1 MKTIQLT
8 LVGLLLIGSYSCKE
22 VKKDSDAATDSME
35 DSMEGMDNEA
45 NAMKDEMMGKTLTV
59 TMSPKSGSTVEG
71 TVTFEQMDGA
81 VQMSAEFTGLTP
93 EGEHAIHIHEN
104 ADCSAEDGT
113 SAGGH
118 WNPTDEPH
126 GKWEAA
132 EGYHSGDLGNLTADA
147 DGNATMEFT
156 TEQWCIGCDDD
167 KKNIIGHGVVVHQ
180 DADDFTSQPSG
191 AAGARVSCGEITE

>member
-22 VKKDSDAATDSME
+22 TKKDADEAGDSME
-35 DSMEGMDNEA
+35 ESMEGTKDDA
-45 NAMKDEMMGKTLTV
+45 SAMKDDMMGKTLTIQ
-59 TMSPKSGSTVEG
+59 MSPKSGSEVQG

-81 VQMSAEFTGLTP
+81 VQMKADFTGLTAD
-93 EGEHAIHIHEN
+93 GEHAIHIHEN
-104 ADCSAEDGT
+104 ADCSADDGT

-118 WNPTDEPH
+118 WNPTDEKH
-126 GKWEAA
+126 GKWESAD
-132 EGYHSGDLGNLTADA
+132 GYHSGDLGNLTADA

-167 KKNIIGHGVVVHQ
+167 QKNIIGHGIIVHQ

-191 AAGARVSCGEITE
+191 AAGARVTCGEITE

>member
-22 VKKDSDAATDSME
+22 VKKDADAAGDSME
-35 DSMEGMDNEA
+35 ESMEGMENEA
-45 NAMKDEMMGKTLTV
+45 NAMKDDMMGKTLTV
-59 TMSPKSGSTVEG
+59 QMSPKSGSEVQG
-71 TVTFEQMDGA
+71 TITFEQMDGA
-81 VQMSAEFTGLTP
+81 VQMKAEFSGLTAD
-93 EGEHAIHIHEN
+93 GEHAIHIHEN
-104 ADCSAEDGT
+104 ADCSAEDGK

-126 GKWEAA
+126 GKWESA

-167 KKNIIGHGVVVHQ
+167 KKNIIGHGVIVHQ